1 MEQQN
6 NAKFAFFYMLSLFSL
21 IFMAIAVGMIIF
33 QIINKEIV
41 DIITDYRGRYE
52 PDALKSGISSLIIAT
67 PIFFI
72 TMRQIYK
79 NLFLGILDKDSAIR
93 KWLSYFILFVSS
105 VVMIIWLIMT
115 INSFLDGELTFK
127 FFLKAL
133 TALAI
138 AASIFTFYFY
148 DIKRKE
154 VKEKKDLI
162 IRIYFYASLIVIISV
177 FIASLFV
184 VESPMETRNRKT
196 DEAVLND
203 FNSID
208 NAVQNYF
215 REKERLPESL
225 TILKDEFPYITE
237 DDLKHPSSNEN
248 YAYNK
253 LEDKKYELCASF
265 LTSNISDTDLNGFN
279 KEMWPH
285 DSGAQCL
292 SRKIEQIYEPRP
304 QLLR

>member
-33 QIINKEIV
+33 QIINKEII
-41 DIITDYRGRYE
+41 DIISDSSGRYQ
-52 PDALKSGISSLIIAT
+52 PDALKFGISSLIIAT

-127 FFLKAL
+127 FFLKAI

-184 VESPMETRNRKT
+184 VESPVETRNRKT

-253 LEDKKYELCASF
+253 LEDRKYELCANF
-265 LTSNISDTDLNGFN
+265 LTSNISDIDLNGFN

-285 DSGAQCL
+285 DSGVQCL